1 MRTASSQTGSR
12 GSRAAVPSGASR
24 ISENQSGVRGSNWS
38 GVKIMDNKLKIGLG
52 LGNAAVLLALMAVIN
67 GCHQPTQVEAKSP
80 TPVHLVDVTLESSSQ
95 DLRYSASVL
104 PFAQA
109 SLSFKSAG
117 YVTEIKQVVGADG
130 RRRDIGPGDY
140 VSRGSVLAQIR
151 HQDLKN
157 QLDQAAATLVQAQA
171 QHVEATQD
179 YERAKALY
187 ATQSLIKPD
196 FDQAQARFDSTRA
209 GVDHADVS
217 LHQAQLALQDAD
229 LRAPFSGYILARN
242 IELGNLAEPGSTTFT
257 IADTSAVKI
266 GFGVPEYAVRHLRLG
281 QQFSI
286 HLQDDP
292 KEYSGWVT
300 SIAASADEKN
310 RVFAIEVTVPN
321 PKSYLKP
328 GMIASLSVVGVQNA
342 PVPSVPLTAVV
353 ADPASSGRYTVVVAT
368 DESGKWTAHVR
379 EVKLGE
385 THESDVAVDG
395 VKAGEKVIVVGA
407 AGLKDGDFI
416 QVLP

>member
-1 MRTASSQTGSR
+1 M
-12 GSRAAVPSGASR
+12 
-24 ISENQSGVRGSNWS
+24 E
-38 GVKIMDNKLKIGLG
+38 NKLKIGLG
-52 LGNAAVLLALMAVIN
+52 LAKVAVLLVLMTVTN

-109 SLSFKSAG
+109 SMSFKSAG
-117 YVTEIKQVVGADG
+117 YVTQIKQVTGADG

-151 HQDLKN
+151 HQDLTN
-157 QLDQAAATLVQAQA
+157 QIDQATAMLHQAQA

-209 GVDHADVS
+209 GVDQAKAS
-217 LHQAQLALQDAD
+217 LHQAQLALEDAD

-266 GFGVPEYAVRHLRLG
+266 GFGVPEYALRHLRLG

-292 KEYSGWVT
+292 KEYSGRVT

-321 PKSYLKP
+321 SKSYLKP
-328 GMIASLSVVGVQNA
+328 GMIASLTVSGVQKA
-342 PVPSVPLTAVV
+342 PVPAVPLSAVV
-353 ADPASSGRYTVVVAT
+353 ADPASPGHYAVFVA
-368 DESGKWTAHVR
+368 EEQGSKWVAHLR
-379 EVKLGE
+379 EVTLGE

-395 VKAGEKVIVVGA
+395 VKQGEKIVVVGA
-407 AGLKDGDFI
+407 AGLKDGDSV

>member
-1 MRTASSQTGSR
+1 M
-12 GSRAAVPSGASR
+12 
-24 ISENQSGVRGSNWS
+24 
-38 GVKIMDNKLKIGLG
+38 
-52 LGNAAVLLALMAVIN
+52 
-67 GCHQPTQVEAKSP
+67 
-80 TPVHLVDVTLESSSQ
+80 
-95 DLRYSASVL
+95 
-104 PFAQA
+104 
-109 SLSFKSAG
+109 
-117 YVTEIKQVVGADG
+117 TEIKQVVGADG

-157 QLDQAAATLVQAQA
+157 QLDQAAATLSQAQA

-196 FDQAQARFDSTRA
+196 FDQAQARFDSTLA
-209 GVDHADVS
+209 GVDQAQASV
-217 LHQAQLALQDAD
+217 HQAQLALGDAD

-242 IELGNLAEPGSTTFT
+242 IELGNLAEPGTTTFT

-266 GFGVPEYAVRHLRLG
+266 SFGVPEYAIRHLRLG

-292 KEYSGWVT
+292 KEYSGRVT

-310 RVFAIEVTVPN
+310 RVFGIEVTVPN

-328 GMIASLSVVGVQNA
+328 GMIASLTVSGVQKAAA
-342 PVPSVPLTAVV
+342 PAVPLSAVV
-353 ADPASSGRYTVVVAT
+353 ADPASPGHYAVFVAQ
-368 DESGKWTAHVR
+368 EQGSKWVAHLR
-379 EVKLGE
+379 EVTLGE
-385 THESDVAVDG
+385 THESDVAVGG
-395 VKAGEKVIVVGA
+395 VMPGEKIIVVGA
-407 AGLKDGDFI
+407 AGLKDGDSVR
-416 QVLP
+416 VLP

>member
-1 MRTASSQTGSR
+1 
-12 GSRAAVPSGASR
+12 
-24 ISENQSGVRGSNWS
+24 
-38 GVKIMDNKLKIGLG
+38 MDKKLKIGLG
-52 LGNAAVLLALMAVIN
+52 LAKAAVLLALMAVIN

-140 VSRGSVLAQIR
+140 VRRGSVLAQIR

-157 QLDQAAATLVQAQA
+157 QLDQTAATLVQAQA

-209 GVDHADVS
+209 GVDQAKAS
-217 LHQAQLALQDAD
+217 LHQAQLALDDAD
-229 LRAPFSGYILARN
+229 LTAPFSGYILARN
-242 IELGNLAEPGSTTFT
+242 IELGNLAEPGSATFT

-292 KEYSGWVT
+292 KEYSGRVT

-328 GMIASLSVVGVQNA
+328 GMIASLTVSGVQKA
-342 PVPSVPLTAVV
+342 PVPAVPLSAVV
-353 ADPASSGRYTVVVAT
+353 ADPASPGRYAVFVA
-368 DESGKWTAHVR
+368 EEQGNKWVAHLR
-379 EVKLGE
+379 EVTLGE

-395 VKAGEKVIVVGA
+395 VKPGEKIVVVGA
-407 AGLKDGDFI
+407 AGLKDGDSV